1 VSWGSYGL
9 DLGQTRS
16 AADAPLYA
24 AAPLDAHPL
33 GSDQF
38 VVRERESGRT
48 AVLAANV
55 LQALQA
61 CAAFAPIE
69 RHVQNVCA
77 RFGGL
82 HGQESAVRGVLQ
94 DLAQRGLLLR
104 ADAWL
109 DALRAAPAASA
120 APFRTLIIR
129 TCERPRALSAL
140 LDSLRD
146 HALRWRSGH
155 RYVLV
160 DMSRDPQAVALN
172 REALAAFAASSGCA
186 VAHFDRAR
194 QTRHLQELVDAL
206 PEHAEGLGHL
216 LGDCGAELGYHGDYG
231 VSLNWMHL
239 LGAGERYA
247 LLDDDHLFPLRWHPH
262 WKPGLQLLDQAETP
276 AFFASV
282 DEALGSG
289 RESDTDPLAA
299 HSALCGA
306 TLSQLLS
313 APSTRI
319 DTAALAGLAPAALP
333 RLGPQGRVTAS
344 THGHRGD
351 TCAMGLLWLLS
362 LPAGARPAAF
372 ASHHAYAAAM
382 QRPAVAQVSSRF
394 RRLDSCGVTP
404 FMIDGSQLMPAVP
417 PRGRGEDGVFCAQL
431 GCVHR
436 EGMLV
441 ELPLGIGHRRP
452 APPDRSG
459 YTHSPITPALAH
471 VLAEQLRQ
479 AARGLAGADPT
490 LRLRA
495 TAALLQSMA
504 SVSDAEAAEF
514 LKSSLIEL
522 RAGAIHG
529 LRHALQDAPTPP
541 PHWALDQTT
550 LIEANGRALL
560 DDAPARFA
568 EWPADTDAQ
577 TGAGIWKGYLSRYAS
592 GLHGWPDAIGIARA
606 RAPAW
611 IASS

>member
-1 VSWGSYGL
+1 MSWGSYGL
-9 DLGQTRS
+9 DLGQHRS
-16 AADAPLYA
+16 AGNEPLYA
-24 AAPLDAHPL
+24 AAPLSAHPL
-33 GSDQF
+33 GSGQF
-38 VVRERESGRT
+38 VVRERDGGRT

-55 LQALQA
+55 LHALQA

-77 RFGGL
+77 RLGGM

-109 DALRAAPAASA
+109 DALRAAPAPSA

-160 DMSRDPQAVALN
+160 DMSRDPQAVVLN
-172 REALAAFAASSGCA
+172 RDALAAFAAATGCT
-186 VAHFDRAR
+186 VAHIDRAR
-194 QTRHLQELVDAL
+194 QARHLRELVEAV

-216 LGDCGAELGYHGDYG
+216 LGDCGAEPGYHGDYG

-247 LLDDDHLFPLRWHPH
+247 LLDDDHLFPLRWHPD

-276 AFFASV
+276 AFFTSV
-282 DEALGSG
+282 DDALRSG
-289 RESDTDPLAA
+289 RESDADPLAA
-299 HSALCGA
+299 HSAICGA
-306 TLSQLLS
+306 TLSQLLR

-319 DTAALAGLAPAALP
+319 DAAALVGLAPAALP
-333 RLGPQGRVTAS
+333 RLVPQGRVLAS

-362 LPAGARPAAF
+362 LPAGARPAEF
-372 ASHHAYAAAM
+372 SDPDAYAAAM
-382 QRPAVAQVSSRF
+382 QRPAVAQVSSRY

-417 PRGRGEDGVFCAQL
+417 PRGRGEDGVFCAQI
-431 GCVHR
+431 GCLHR

-441 ELPLGIGHRRP
+441 ELPLGIGHQRP

-459 YTHSPITPALAH
+459 YARSPITPALAH
-471 VLAEQLRQ
+471 VLADRLRH
-479 AARGLAGADPT
+479 AGAGLVGADPVA
-490 LRLRA
+490 RLRA
-495 TAALLQSMA
+495 TAGLLQSMA
-504 SVSDAEAAEF
+504 VVSDAEASEF

-522 RAGAIHG
+522 RAGAIHS
-529 LRHALQDAPTPP
+529 LRHALQDAPAPP
-541 PHWALDQTT
+541 PHWAQDLST

-568 EWPADTDAQ
+568 EWPVSIDARN
-577 TGAGIWKGYLSRYAS
+577 GAGIWKAYLSRYAT
-592 GLHGWPDAIGIARA
+592 GLGGWPDAIGIARE

-611 IASS
+611 IESP

>member
-1 VSWGSYGL
+1 MSWGSYGL
-9 DLGQTRS
+9 DLGLRRS
-16 AADAPLYA
+16 AADEPLYA
-24 AAPLDAHPL
+24 AAPLSVHPL
-33 GSDQF
+33 GSGQF
-38 VVRERESGRT
+38 VVREREGRRT
-48 AVLAANV
+48 AVLAADV
-55 LQALQA
+55 LQALQV
-61 CAAFAPIE
+61 CQAFAPIE

-77 RFGGL
+77 RL
-82 HGQESAVRGVLQ
+82 PALRGQESTVRGVLQ

-109 DALRAAPAASA
+109 DELRAAPAGSE

-129 TCERPRALSAL
+129 TCERPRALAAL
-140 LDSLRD
+140 LDSLR
-146 HALRWRSGH
+146 ANELRWRSGH

-172 REALAAFAASSGCA
+172 REALTAFAAATGCV
-186 VAHFDRAR
+186 VAHIDRVR
-194 QTRHLQELVDAL
+194 QRRHLQELVEAM
-206 PEHAEGLGHL
+206 PEHAEGLAYL
-216 LGDCGAELGYHGDYG
+216 LGDCGVELGYHGDYG

-262 WKPGLQLLDQAETP
+262 WKPGLQLLDQADTP
-276 AFFASV
+276 TFFAGV
-282 DEALGSG
+282 DEALMSG
-289 RESDTDPLAA
+289 REPDADPLAVHA
-299 HSALCGA
+299 KICGA
-306 TLSQLLS
+306 TLSQLLGAS
-313 APSTRI
+313 PTRV
-319 DTAALAGLAPAALP
+319 DAAALEDVSPSALP
-333 RLGPQGRVTAS
+333 RLVPQGRVLAS

-351 TCAMGLLWLLS
+351 TCAMGLLWMLT
-362 LPAGARPAAF
+362 LPAGARPQAF
-372 ASHHAYAAAM
+372 ADPAAYAAAM
-382 QRPAVAQVSSRF
+382 RRPAVAQLSSRF
-394 RRLDSCGVTP
+394 RRLDSCGITP
-404 FMIDGSQLMPAVP
+404 FMIDGSRLMPAVP

-479 AARGLAGADPT
+479 TARGLAGADPT

-504 SVSDAEAAEF
+504 SVSDAEASEF

-522 RAGAIHG
+522 RAGSIHG
-529 LRHALQDAPTPP
+529 LRHALQDAPAAP
-541 PHWALDQTT
+541 PHWAQDLTT

-577 TGAGIWKGYLSRYAS
+577 TGAGIWKAYLSRYAS
-592 GLHGWPDAIGIARA
+592 GLHGWPDAIGIARE

-611 IASS
+611 IESP